1 MLKISILQN
10 IANKVKQVSID
21 RKISESSIV
30 INALKYYLPLIEEK
44 SEVEFEMWDVL
55 SDGALDCFEN
65 ELE

>member
-44 SEVEFEMWDVL
+44 LEVEFEMWDVL